1 VDVIGYGQTEVR
13 ACFAVL
19 HYSDGNLIDKEYEIF
34 PTPEDRSSAVSSL
47 LKQYYLSRGFAPRT
61 IFLPFEVGDEEL
73 FSQLLSQ
80 RQGRKVTIK
89 VPQRGDG
96 ARLTQMAVNN
106 AGEEALRATD
116 KEEHDNKVLEMLCKM
131 LGVES
136 ADRIEAYDISNI
148 SGTDNVAGMVVFE
161 NGKPKRSEYKRFKI
175 DNLGK
180 QDDYLS
186 MATVIR
192 RRFQRYLDQDDK
204 FSDMPDLLLID
215 GGVTHADTASKVLD
229 ELNIKANVF
238 GMVKDDRHRT
248 RALVTRDG
256 SEISIDAQ
264 PAIFSFIGNIQEE
277 THRYA
282 ISYHKKLRS
291 KRLRYSELDGI
302 AGIGDKRK
310 QELLKEFKSL
320 TAIAA
325 APLEELQ
332 RILPRDAA
340 LAVYEHFASKRE
352 GEKK

>member
-1 VDVIGYGQTEVR
+1 
-13 ACFAVL
+13 
-19 HYSDGNLIDKEYEIF
+19 
-34 PTPEDRSSAVSSL
+34 
-47 LKQYYLSRGFAPRT
+47 
-61 IFLPFEVGDEEL
+61 
-73 FSQLLSQ
+73 
-80 RQGRKVTIK
+80 
-89 VPQRGDG
+89 
-96 ARLTQMAVNN
+96 
-106 AGEEALRATD
+106 
-116 KEEHDNKVLEMLCKM
+116 
-131 LGVES
+131 
-136 ADRIEAYDISNI
+136 
-148 SGTDNVAGMVVFE
+148 
-161 NGKPKRSEYKRFKI
+161 
-175 DNLGK
+175 
-180 QDDYLS
+180 

-256 SEISIDAQ
+256 SEISIDIQ

-310 QELLKEFKSL
+310 QELLKKFKSL

-325 APLEELQ
+325 ASLEELQ